1 MITPDAK
8 SAAVVALVACA
19 ILLVATPTYASK
31 RFYKVSRMYY
41 VAHKPMERIC
51 VVFHRRPADAWTVV
65 GTFLF
70 FQGAADALKR
80 LPECTQE
87 NASGRPGGR

>member
-1 MITPDAK
+1 MITPGAK
-8 SAAVVALVACA
+8 LAAMIALFGCA

-31 RFYKVSRMYY
+31 RFYKASRMYY

-51 VVFHRRPADAWTVV
+51 VVFHRRPAEAWTVV

-80 LPECTQE
+80 LPECTK
-87 NASGRPGGR
+87 